1 MSSTAKSVAP
11 KTITPTRTENMLQT
25 VMYIGGPMSKEDI
38 HGHLL
43 WLIDDR
49 VSSLTLHDG
58 DPIDVYSESG
68 EYMDAVECTVE
79 ARILT
84 SFSEYSPAFAI
95 NTRYVNQMNQWV
107 KERDGLL
114 RWKNPFDNIIHTGL
128 SGLSEMTSDGHL
140 HQNYIDATIYGQI

>member
-1 MSSTAKSVAP
+1 
-11 KTITPTRTENMLQT
+11 MLET
-25 VMYIGGPMSKEDI
+25 VMYIGGPMPKEDI

-49 VSSLTLHDG
+49 VSELSMREG

-68 EYMDAVECTVE
+68 EYMDATQCTVE

-95 NTRYVNQMNQWV
+95 NTQYVSRMNQWV
-107 KERDGLL
+107 KSRDGLF
-114 RWKNPFDNIIHTGL
+114 RWKNPFDNIVHTALDGL
-128 SGLSEMTSDGHL
+128 SSMNTDGHL
-140 HQNYIDATIYGQI
+140 HQTYIDATIYGQI